1 MVYGDE
7 LYHHGI
13 KGQKWGIRR
22 FQPYSKGQKKGKEV
36 GKAAKGKS
44 LKEKNATVIADRT
57 KALANRRH
65 LSDDELRKRIN
76 RLRLEEDFKNLSKRD
91 ISKGKSEVRKAISN
105 KFTMAAATVA
115 TGAAI
120 YAIRQAILRKPPTAE
135 GFVNAT
141 LPLGKKKGGG

>member
-22 FQPYSKGQKKGKEV
+22 FQPYSKGSKKGKEV
-36 GKAAKGKS
+36 GKAAKGSS
-44 LKEKNATVIADRT
+44 LKERNESIIADRK
-57 KALANRRH
+57 KALSERRH

-91 ISKGKSEVRKAISN
+91 INKGKSEVRRNISN
-105 KFTMAAATVA
+105 KLTMAAATVVA
-115 TGAAI
+115 GSAI
-120 YAIRQAILRKPPTAE
+120 YAIRQLILRQKPTAE
-135 GFVNAT
+135 GFVNAA
-141 LPLGKKKGGG
+141 LPLGNKKKK